1 MKKLKWYPCELH
13 CHTIHSDGDFTVS
26 ELIETSKER
35 GLKGICLT
43 DHNTYSGREETKKEK
58 ELAILQGIEWT
69 TYFGHMLVLGA
80 DRFVEW
86 RDAVPENIDEK
97 MKQVHAAGGLVGIAH
112 PYQLGTPICTGG
124 RWDFKVK
131 DFSLVNYME
140 IWSEGEPLMNSPNL
154 RARAWWHQ
162 LLSEGF
168 RIAPTMGRDWHRKER
183 NKRKGACTYLLCEG
197 DELTSK
203 GVKDAIQKGRTSV
216 SAGPLFY
223 FETDKGETVGDE
235 IEEGERTFKFTVDSE
250 RFDAFGFDYE
260 VVPER
265 IVLYTDNLKAA
276 AECKINEEIR
286 TTLNK
291 GYYTAELYG
300 RIGDDENELI
310 AFTAPLYVKEK

>member
-1 MKKLKWYPCELH
+1 MNIKKWYPCELH
-13 CHTIHSDGDFTVS
+13 CHTVHSDGDFTVG
-26 ELIETSKER
+26 ELIETAKER

-43 DHNTYSGREETKKEK
+43 DHNTYSGREEASKEK
-58 ELAILQGIEWT
+58 DLTVLQGIEWT

-140 IWSEGEPLMNSPNL
+140 IWSEGEPLMNSPNK

-168 RIAPTMGRDWHRKER
+168 RIAPTMGRDWHRKEN
-183 NKRKGACTYLLCEG
+183 NKRKGACTYLLCEV
-197 DELTSK
+197 DSLTAK
-203 GVKDAIQKGRTSV
+203 GMKDAIKNGRTSV

-235 IEEGERTFKFTVDSE
+235 ITEGERTFRFTTDSE
-250 RFDAFGFDYE
+250 RFLSINPGYE

-265 IVLYTDNLKAA
+265 ILLLTDNLKAA
-276 AECKINEEIR
+276 AECKINEEIKIS
-286 TTLNK
+286 LKK

-300 RIGDDENELI
+300 RIGEDENELI
-310 AFTAPLYVKEK
+310 AFTAPIYVK

>member
-1 MKKLKWYPCELH
+1 MNIKKWYPCELH
-13 CHTIHSDGDFTVS
+13 CHTVHSDGDFTVDG
-26 ELIETSKER
+26 LIETAKER

-43 DHNTYSGREETKKEK
+43 DHNTYSGREEAVKEK
-58 ELAILQGIEWT
+58 ELTVLQGIEWT

-97 MKQVHAAGGLVGIAH
+97 MKQVHSAGGLVGIAH

-154 RARAWWHQ
+154 RARAWLHK
-162 LLSEGF
+162 LLSEGY

-197 DELTSK
+197 ESLTAK
-203 GVKDAIQKGRTSV
+203 GMKDAIKNGRTTV

-223 FETDKGETVGDE
+223 FETDRGETVGDE
-235 IEEGERTFKFTVDSE
+235 IEEGERTFRFIIDDE
-250 RFDAFGFDYE
+250 RFLSINPDYE

-265 IVLYTDNLKAA
+265 VLLLTDNLKTA
-276 AECKINEEIR
+276 AECKANEEIKIS
-286 TTLNK
+286 LKK

-300 RIGDDENELI
+300 RIGEKENDLI
-310 AFTAPLYVKEK
+310 AFTAPVYVKER